1 MISLLISFAV
11 LIVGYLVYGKVTEK
25 VFAPDDRQTPAVAIN
40 DGVDCVPMKTW
51 KAFLIQLLNIAGTGP
66 IFGALMGAVFGPVV
80 FLWIVFGSILGGAV
94 HDYMSGMISSRH
106 EGASI
111 AELSGTYIG
120 RVAKWVMRV
129 FSVVL
134 LVLCGAVFVT
144 SPAGLLDE
152 LTPDWMNGTFWAV
165 VILVYYLLATLLPID
180 KLIGK
185 LYPAFG
191 VLLMVMAGA
200 IIGGILFSGGKYT
213 IPEISFENLHPLDT
227 PIWPYMFITVAC
239 GAISGFHATQ
249 SPMVAKCIKT
259 EKEGRKVFYGA
270 MIAESV
276 IALVWA
282 AAGVS
287 FYGTT
292 QLLSEALA
300 DGASNVVY
308 DISTGILGTFGGV
321 LAVAGVIICP
331 ISSGDTAFRSA
342 RLILAET
349 FKLDQKKIKNRLLV
363 TIPLLAVGGLLT
375 WFAMTD
381 DNGFQ
386 TIWRYF
392 SWSNQT
398 LAMIALWVA
407 TAYLLKKGKHRF
419 GSLIT
424 ALPAAFMTAVSVT
437 YILIAHE
444 GFMLEQTISY
454 IAGIA
459 VSALMFATY
468 LIALLQRASA
478 SRRPAESES

>member
-1 MISLLISFAV
+1 MISLLISFGV
-11 LIVGYLVYGKVTEK
+11 LIVGYLIYSKVAEK
-25 VFAPDDRQTPAVAIN
+25 IFAPDDRQTPAVAIN

-106 EGASI
+106 GGASI
-111 AELSGTYIG
+111 AELSGTYLG
-120 RVAKWVMRV
+120 KVTKWIMRV

-134 LVLCGAVFVT
+134 LVLCGTVFVT
-144 SPAGLLDE
+144 SPAGLLDA
-152 LTPDWMNGTFWAV
+152 LTPEWMNGTFWAI

-191 VLLMVMAGA
+191 ILLIVMAVTV
-200 IIGGILFSGGKYT
+200 IGGIIFSGGKYT
-213 IPEISFENLHPLDT
+213 IPEISLENLHPEGT
-227 PIWPYMFITVAC
+227 PVWPYMFITVAC
-239 GAISGFHATQ
+239 GAVSGFHATQ
-249 SPMVAKCIKT
+249 SPMIAKCIKT
-259 EKEGRKVFYGA
+259 EKEGRGVFYGA
-270 MIAESV
+270 MISEAV

-292 QLLSEALA
+292 QLLNEALKN
-300 DGASNVVY
+300 GASSVVY
-308 DISTGILGTFGGV
+308 EISTGVLGVFGGI

-331 ISSGDTAFRSA
+331 ITSGDTAFRSA

-349 FKLDQKKIKNRLLV
+349 FRLDQKKIKNRLLL
-363 TIPLLAVGGLLT
+363 TIPLLVVGGLLT
-375 WFAMTD
+375 WYAFVD

-398 LAMIALWVA
+398 LAMIALWVS
-407 TAYLLKKGKHRF
+407 TAYLLKKGKYRF

-424 ALPAAFMTAVSVT
+424 AFPATFMTAVSIT
-437 YILIAHE
+437 YLLMAHE
-444 GFMLEQTISY
+444 GFRLNQTVSY
-454 IAGIA
+454 IAGSA
-459 VSALMFATY
+459 VALILFIIYIVM
-468 LIALLQRASA
+468 LC
-478 SRRPAESES
+478 RRVTVKNRTC